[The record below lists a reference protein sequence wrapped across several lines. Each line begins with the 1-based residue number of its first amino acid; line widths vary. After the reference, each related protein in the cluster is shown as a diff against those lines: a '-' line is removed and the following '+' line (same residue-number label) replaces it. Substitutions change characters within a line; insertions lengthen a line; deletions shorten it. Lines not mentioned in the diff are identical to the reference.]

1 MFPGMNPRKMQA
13 MMKQMGIQ
21 QVEVPAT
28 EVIIRTEDKDL
39 IITNPQVSKVNMMG
53 QETYQIVGE
62 VHEQER
68 VTAPDVISEE
78 DIQTVVEQT
87 GCSETEAK
95 ETLEK
100 NQGDL
105 AETILELK
113 KEE

>member
-1 MFPGMNPRKMQA
+1 MNPRKMQA

-21 QVEVPAT
+21 QIEVPAT
-28 EVIIRTEDKDL
+28 EVIIKSEDKDL

-62 VHEQER
+62 VHEQEKS
-68 VTAPDVISEE
+68 TTPDISEE

-87 GCSETEAK
+87 SCSKEAAK

-113 KEE
+113 KE

>member
-1 MFPGMNPRKMQA
+1 MNPRKMQA

-53 QETYQIVGE
+53 QETYQVVGE

-68 VTAPDVISEE
+68 VTAPEISEE
-78 DIQTVVEQT
+78 DIQTVIEQT
-87 GCSETEAK
+87 GCSNEVAK

-105 AETILELK
+105 AESILELK

>member
-13 MMKQMGIQ
+13 MMKQMGIKQ
-21 QVEVPAT
+21 IEIPAT
-28 EVIIRTEDKDL
+28 EVIIKTEDANL
-39 IITNPQVSKVNMMG
+39 VITNPQVSKVNMMG

-68 VTAPDVISEE
+68 LTTPDISKEDVQTVMEQAGVSEE
-78 DIQTVVEQT
+78 L
-87 GCSETEAK
+87 AK

-105 AETILELK
+105 AESIMELK
-113 KEE
+113 KD

>member
-1 MFPGMNPRKMQA
+1 MFPGMNPRKMQQ

-28 EVIIRTEDKDL
+28 EVIIKAEDKDL

-62 VHEQER
+62 VHEQSKN
-68 VTAPDVISEE
+68 TTPDLSEE
-78 DIQTVVEQT
+78 DIQTVMDQT
-87 GCSETEAK
+87 GCSAEEAK
-95 ETLEK
+95 TTLEK

-113 KEE
+113 KE

>member
-1 MFPGMNPRKMQA
+1 MNPRKVQQ

-21 QVEVPAT
+21 QVDIPASQ
-28 EVIIRTEDKDL
+28 VIIKSDNKDI
-39 IITNPQVSKVNMMG
+39 IITNPSVAKVNMMG

-68 VTAPDVISEE
+68 LTAPDVISEE

-87 GCSETEAK
+87 GCSAEEAK
-95 ETLEK
+95 TTLEK

-113 KEE
+113 KE